1 MRRTLLV
8 LSLSGCFGSALAA
21 TAVFPPA
28 QLQPQGLSWAWAQPH
43 GSAMLRI
50 ADANGRVQQFEL
62 GTALQW
68 TLPGEPLADGSYR
81 YELTIAPGGA
91 LRRRSDDTR
100 EREPPQA
107 AGVMQ
112 SGMFTIVA
120 GRIEPPST
128 EPERAR
134 SKAAV
139 AKAAVAKAA
148 VAKDVVTAD
157 DVIVQGSLC
166 IGFDC
171 VADIDFTGHGL
182 RLAENNTRVVFED
195 TSVAAGTASSDW
207 ELTANDSGS
216 GGANQFSIQNRARG
230 PVARFSAAAATDGFV
245 IAADG
250 RLGID
255 TATPAHGLHV
265 RTGDNP
271 SIRFDQNNT
280 ANWSPY
286 IWELR
291 ANETAFALFDVT
303 NGNRRPFAISAGAPT
318 GSVTLATNN
327 RVGFGAPI
335 PAASLHV
342 LRADGTA
349 QVRVEEQ
356 HATTEKR
363 VLGELINKGEAALAL
378 HGEQAGWKIGGGGGG
393 TAVRITPTTSALP
406 VFTLAASGDLT
417 VTGTLSQGS
426 SRALKHAI
434 ENVAT
439 RDILERVLQL
449 PVYTWQYR
457 ADGDGARHL
466 GPMAEDVF
474 AAFDLGIGE
483 RSLAPADVAALA
495 LAAAQALRDELAA
508 RDAELDALVERL
520 VQLEQA
526 ERAP

>member
-8 LSLSGCFGSALAA
+8 LSLSGCFGSALGA
-21 TAVFPPA
+21 TPVFPPA
-28 QLQPQGLSWAWAQPH
+28 QLQPQGLSWSWAQPH

-68 TLPGEPLADGSYR
+68 ALPGEPLADGSYR
-81 YELTIAPGGA
+81 YELTVAPGGA
-91 LRRRSDDTR
+91 LRRRSDETR
-100 EREPPQA
+100 DREPPQA
-107 AGVMQ
+107 GGVVQ

-134 SKAAV
+134 SKAAI
-139 AKAAVAKAA
+139 
-148 VAKDVVTAD
+148 AKDFVTAD
-157 DVIVQGSLC
+157 DAIVQGSLC

-171 VADIDFTGHGL
+171 VADVDFTGHGL
-182 RLAENNTRVVFED
+182 RMAENNTRFVFED
-195 TSVAAGTASSDW
+195 TSMAAGTASSDW
-207 ELTANDSGS
+207 ELTANDSVS
-216 GGANQFSIQNRARG
+216 GGANQFSIQRRAGG
-230 PVARFSAAAATDGFV
+230 PVARFGADAATDSAV
-245 IAADG
+245 IAAG
-250 RLGID
+250 GQLGIG
-255 TATPAHGLHV
+255 TATPAHELHV
-265 RTGDNP
+265 LTGDNP
-271 SIRFDQNNT
+271 TLRFDQNNT
-280 ANWSPY
+280 GNWPPFV
-286 IWELR
+286 WELR
-291 ANETAFALFDVT
+291 ANETAFALFDIT
-303 NGNRRPFAISAGAPT
+303 NGNRRPFAIFSGAPT
-318 GSVTLATNN
+318 GSVTLAADN
-327 RVGFGAPI
+327 RVGFGAPV

-356 HATTEKR
+356 HATVEKR
-363 VLGELINKGEAALAL
+363 VLGELKNKGEAALAL
-378 HGEQAGWKIGGGGGG
+378 HGEQAGWKLGGG
-393 TAVRITPTTSALP
+393 AALSVTPTTSASP
-406 VFTLAASGDLT
+406 VFTLAANGDLT
-417 VTGTLSQGS
+417 LTGTLSQGS

-434 ENVAT
+434 ESVAT
-439 RDILERVLQL
+439 RDILDRVLQL

-457 ADGDGARHL
+457 ADSAGARHL